1 MAYGQLGQG
10 KKEKTCWGISK
21 KEKLHTRDPS
31 GNMAYGQLGQ
41 GKKEKTCWGI
51 SKKEKLHKQWE
62 TLFHIYQGKEP
73 AWYRQLATVQERARL
88 V

>member
-1 MAYGQLGQG
+1 
-10 KKEKTCWGISK
+10 
-21 KEKLHTRDPS
+21 
-31 GNMAYGQLGQ
+31 MAYGQLGQ